1 MFTKNKIRMSLL
13 FIVMSLLASC
23 GTSPKTNF
31 YILNV
36 DRDLSQQKSEGV
48 SIGVWKVTL
57 PNLIDRPEII
67 TRTGS
72 HTINL
77 ADFHRWAGGLKSNTS
92 FLLANELSYHLK
104 TGHVDISPWSSYR
117 NFDFQIKVHIR
128 KFTGELGGF
137 SEFEG
142 AYIILN
148 GKGDKKILEKTFSFS
163 EKVKSKKYTD
173 IALSMSKLVS
183 SLAHEISN
191 SVKEQIKV
199 K

>member
-1 MFTKNKIRMSLL
+1 MLMKNKIRNGLII
-13 FIVMSLLASC
+13 IVMSLLSAC

-31 YILNV
+31 YILNI

-77 ADFHRWAGGLKSNTS
+77 ADFHRWAGGLKSNIS

-117 NFDFQIKVHIR
+117 NFDFQIKVHVR
-128 KFTGELGGF
+128 KFTGELGGL

-148 GKGDKKILEKTFSFS
+148 GKGDKKVLEKTFSFS
-163 EKVKSKKYTD
+163 EKVNSKKYTD
-173 IALSMSKLVS
+173 IALAMSKLVS
-183 SLAHEISN
+183 SLSREISN
-191 SVKEQIKV
+191 SVQEQIKI